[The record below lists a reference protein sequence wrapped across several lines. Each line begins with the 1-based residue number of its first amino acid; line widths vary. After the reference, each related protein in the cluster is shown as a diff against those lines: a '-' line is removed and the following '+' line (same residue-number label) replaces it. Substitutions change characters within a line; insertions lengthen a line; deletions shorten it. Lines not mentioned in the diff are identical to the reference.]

1 MAQKIMAWS
10 KCKIEIGLI
19 PAEGDPTLTDIGTI
33 LNNSSSLSSEVGNT
47 MQMIATGGEVV
58 AEEEQEGTVQLVT
71 TVIEPTSSLMT
82 LLGIASSDDI
92 KTHVVD
98 GAWKVKLTPKNVGAR
113 GISAPNCSIVY
124 QPAWSEEN
132 GNQAILTFKFHK
144 TDAGVWYSYFTKT
157 ASAQSSGGGSAGN
170 GG

>member
-1 MAQKIMAWS
+1 
-10 KCKIEIGLI
+10 
-19 PAEGDPTLTDIGTI
+19 
-33 LNNSSSLSSEVGNT
+33 
-47 MQMIATGGEVV
+47 
-58 AEEEQEGTVQLVT
+58 
-71 TVIEPTSSLMT
+71 MT

-144 TDAGVWYSYFTKT
+144 TDAGVWYSYFTK
-157 ASAQSSGGGSAGN
+157 AAPAAGSGD
-170 GG
+170 